1 MKAASL
7 KELKSELELLPPAE
21 VLDLCMRMTRYK
33 KENKE
38 LLTYLLFNA
47 GDEQAYVEE
56 IKEMIALMFEEINRS
71 NVYLVKKSLRK
82 ILRTANKF
90 IKYSGSKQTDVE
102 VRIFFCTRMKN
113 AGLPLQS
120 STALSNIYTRQ
131 LIKLNKTLAMLHEDL
146 QFDYAQEMKGL
157 VD

>member
-1 MKAASL
+1 
-7 KELKSELELLPPAE
+7 
-21 VLDLCMRMTRYK
+21 MTRYK